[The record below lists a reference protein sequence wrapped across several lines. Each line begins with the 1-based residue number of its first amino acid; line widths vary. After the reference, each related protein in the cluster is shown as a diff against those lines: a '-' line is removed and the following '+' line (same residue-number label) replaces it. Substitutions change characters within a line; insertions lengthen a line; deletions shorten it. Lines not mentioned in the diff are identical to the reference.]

1 MYTYFY
7 IIHIYTFIYI
17 YIYTLYT
24 HAYCIYVRN
33 VFILYITCRIKIQ
46 EIYRRFRFPV
56 LFFYFIAFPNMCNG
70 LAHILHLKATLLPK
84 VGPGQ
89 RTFHFQWCR
98 STTFSDLRVFD
109 IVFVGFWHWFVF
121 FAGRVGSFGL
131 RYACFVA
138 QITQCQKLHP
148 QKRLSQ
154 TICQTRGGH
163 SRFLVTSLGGVRSFV
178 KFNLVLQDKTAPKI
192 TKNLQDLEVPA
203 IYIYIYTYK

>member
-1 MYTYFY
+1 MRTLIVCIYINRHIYIYAYTKNIYIY
-7 IIHIYTFIYI
+7 IIYMMCIHIFTLYIFIHSYI

-89 RTFHFQWCR
+89 RTFHFQ
-98 STTFSDLRVFD
+98 
-109 IVFVGFWHWFVF
+109 
-121 FAGRVGSFGL
+121 
-131 RYACFVA
+131 
-138 QITQCQKLHP
+138 
-148 QKRLSQ
+148 
-154 TICQTRGGH
+154 
-163 SRFLVTSLGGVRSFV
+163 
-178 KFNLVLQDKTAPKI
+178 
-192 TKNLQDLEVPA
+192 
-203 IYIYIYTYK
+203 